1 MPWAKWVEVVSM
13 SDLVPGSVR
22 INVAEF
28 LAALITCETFSSF
41 CAKKCTTLEIDN
53 RSAISWLNSARCPKY
68 PFDRCAQGVH
78 LHMLKNDMKL
88 VTSWVPSEVNKLAD
102 TFSRKLF
109 SMKVTGHCVAGV
121 RLLKVRPKWHH
132 VQRFI

>member
-1 MPWAKWVEVVSM
+1 MPWEKWAEVVPM
-13 SDLVPGSVR
+13 SDLVPGSVK
-22 INVAEF
+22 INAAEF
-28 LAALITCETFSSF
+28 LAALITCETFSPF
-41 CAKKCTTLEIDN
+41 CTKKCTTLEIDN
-53 RSAISWLNSARCPKY
+53 RSAIAWLGSARCPKY

-88 VTSWVPSEVNKLAD
+88 ATSWVPSEGNKLAD

-109 SMKVTGHCVAGV
+109 PMKVTGHCVDGV

-132 VQRFI
+132 VRRFL